1 MNNEKEQLEFKM
13 KQQGEIIANRDKQ
26 IEDLRSNLTGLED
39 KLKQERDLLRSSEKD
54 RLAEKTKLIE
64 CVAKIQFLE
73 EKLKDSQQKQCQLN
87 DRVRVLSSENGRLER
102 ELHEAFD
109 KLAKAKEASDDHKQ
123 QLFGVTK
130 NFNLLKGACNI
141 TGAQLIEMDFIEK
154 ESIRNKKCPEQIE
167 FFRKRR
173 TEKEN
178 DVLKTNVGGREVIV
192 TPRSLENS
200 EDDEDEEEEDE
211 DDEGYDSDK
220 ESNEYGSEED
230 IVSEIA
236 SSHKNTSEKDAPAEQ
251 KEPWPPPTKY

>member
-26 IEDLRSNLTGLED
+26 IEDLRSDLTGLED
-39 KLKQERDLLRSSEKD
+39 KLKKERDLLRSSEKD

-73 EKLKDSQQKQCQLN
+73 EKLKDSQQN

-102 ELHEAFD
+102 ELHEASD
-109 KLAKAKEASDDHKQ
+109 KLAKAKEASDDREQ
-123 QLFGVTK
+123 QLVGVTK

-141 TGAQLIEMDFIEK
+141 TGAQLIEMDFLYK
-154 ESIRNKKCPEQIE
+154 KSKRNTKYAVQMEVL
-167 FFRKRR
+167 RKRR
-173 TEKEN
+173 TEKDNE
-178 DVLKTNVGGREVIV
+178 VLKSNVGGREVIV
-192 TPRSLENS
+192 TPRSLENA
-200 EDDEDEEEEDE
+200 EDDEDEEEKDE

-220 ESNEYGSEED
+220 ESNEHGSEED

-236 SSHKNTSEKDAPAEQ
+236 SSHKNTSEMDAPAEQ
-251 KEPWPPPTKY
+251 KEPWPPP

>member
-26 IEDLRSNLTGLED
+26 IEDLRSDLTGLED
-39 KLKQERDLLRSSEKD
+39 KLKKERDLLRSSEKD

-73 EKLKDSQQKQCQLN
+73 EKLKDSQQN

-102 ELHEAFD
+102 ELHEASD
-109 KLAKAKEASDDHKQ
+109 KLAKAKEASDDREQ
-123 QLFGVTK
+123 QLD
-130 NFNLLKGACNI
+130 N
-141 TGAQLIEMDFIEK
+141 E
-154 ESIRNKKCPEQIE
+154 
-167 FFRKRR
+167 
-173 TEKEN
+173 
-178 DVLKTNVGGREVIV
+178 VLKSNVGGREVIV
-192 TPRSLENS
+192 TPRSLENA
-200 EDDEDEEEEDE
+200 EDDEDEEEKDE

-236 SSHKNTSEKDAPAEQ
+236 SSHKNTSEMDAPAEQ
-251 KEPWPPPTKY
+251 KEPWPPP